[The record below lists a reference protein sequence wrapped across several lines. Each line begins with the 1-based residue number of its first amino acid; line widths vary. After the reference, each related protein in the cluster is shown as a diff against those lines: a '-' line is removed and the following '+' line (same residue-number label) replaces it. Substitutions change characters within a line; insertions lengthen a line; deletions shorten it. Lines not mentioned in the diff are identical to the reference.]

1 MKKYVFILLLAVWSA
16 SAYAQVSFGP
26 KLGLNISKLSFTD
39 DDFKTGFRP
48 GFAIGGVV
56 NYKVMEKLSV
66 QAELFY
72 SMEST
77 SEERISNGSKGHI
90 NMSFVQ
96 LPILVQYAVFKGL
109 YAEAGPQIG
118 FLLSAKESYGSEG
131 AEDIKQYYKKTDIRF
146 PLGVGYNLPID
157 GLSAGI
163 RYSFSLSKLN
173 TVEVG
178 GGNLKF
184 HTICLSATYR
194 F

>member
-1 MKKYVFILLLAVWSA
+1 MKKYVFMLLLTVLSG
-16 SAYAQVSFGP
+16 SAYAQISFGP

-56 NYKVMEKLSV
+56 NYKVMDKLSV

-72 SMEST
+72 SMESS
-77 SEERISNGSKGHI
+77 SETRISTGTKGHV
-90 NMSFVQ
+90 NMSFVH
-96 LPILVQYAVFKGL
+96 LPILAQYSIFKGV

-118 FLLSAKESYGSEG
+118 FLVAAKESYAGQSG
-131 AEDIKQYYKKTDIRF
+131 NDIKEYYKKTDIRF
-146 PLGVGYNLPID
+146 PVGIGYNLPIE

-163 RYSFSLSKLN
+163 RYAFSLSKLN

-178 GGNLKF
+178 GGKLKF
-184 HTICLSATYR
+184 HTICLSAAYR